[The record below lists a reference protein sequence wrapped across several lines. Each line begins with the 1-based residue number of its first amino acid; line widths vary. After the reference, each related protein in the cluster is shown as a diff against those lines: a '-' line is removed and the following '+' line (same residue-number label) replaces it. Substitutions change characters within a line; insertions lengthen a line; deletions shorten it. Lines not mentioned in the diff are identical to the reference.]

1 MSRIQLYSIT
11 ALVVFS
17 FWSCNKTEGPGG
29 TSTIRGTVT
38 GKEYNQAVHERTEII
53 CSPGSQVEHGDF
65 FILNA
70 PDGNELFYVWYN
82 NPTWISDGDPALAGR
97 TGIEVSFNYSDS
109 NTDIA
114 VNTADAINAVG
125 GLSFDVVVQN
135 DILIL
140 TNKASGNV
148 ADANNM
154 SSPFEINI
162 AEQGEDEFYSE
173 EMPLADARVYIVY
186 GDNTGYGDDVIT
198 GGDGDYAFSNLVK
211 GDYTIYVVSKDSLN
225 PESTVKSSVNVT
237 ITDNKSVTE
246 AAVINCLY

>member
-1 MSRIQLYSIT
+1 MSRIHFYSLT
-11 ALVVFS
+11 ALVLFS
-17 FWSCNKTEGPGG
+17 VYSCNKTEGPGG
-29 TSTIRGTVT
+29 TSAIRGTVT
-38 GKEYNQAVHERTEII
+38 GKEFNPSVNEKTEII

-82 NPTWISDGDPALAGR
+82 NPTWISDGDPALSGR
-97 TGIEVSFNYSDS
+97 TGIVVWFNYSES
-109 NTDIA
+109 NTNIA
-114 VNTADAINAVG
+114 TNTADAITNVA
-125 GLSFDVVVQN
+125 GLSFDVEVQN

-162 AEQGEDEFYSE
+162 ADQGEDEFYGV

-186 GDNTGYGDDVIT
+186 GENIGYGDDVIT
-198 GGDGDYAFSNLVK
+198 GGDGDYSFSNLVK
-211 GDYTIYVVSKDSLN
+211 GDYTLYVVSKDSLN
-225 PESTVKSSVNVT
+225 PETTIKSSVN
-237 ITDNKSVTE
+237 ISISDNKSIVE
-246 AAVINCLY
+246 APVIKCLY